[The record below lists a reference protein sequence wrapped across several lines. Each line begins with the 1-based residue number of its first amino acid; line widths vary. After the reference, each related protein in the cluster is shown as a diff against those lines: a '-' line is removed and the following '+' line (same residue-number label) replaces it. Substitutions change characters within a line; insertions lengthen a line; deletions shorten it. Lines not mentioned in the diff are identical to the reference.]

1 MSDSQGSMDRSALD
15 STILKWI
22 SSRLEQDQYE
32 KIQSFYS
39 ILKKDA
45 EDWEV
50 FSSFS
55 AVPRYTGKD
64 SLNLST
70 NELHQA
76 ENIRSGWNPAHWSL
90 DELGRT
96 LMVSALAN
104 RTKESFFDKLD
115 KLFVSSDMGEAKALY
130 QSLPL
135 LPYPEDLTDRAA
147 EGVRSNITS
156 VFNAVALRNPY
167 PADYMDSDAWNQ
179 IVLKSLFVESPLYL
193 IYGIDKRVNKNLA
206 HMLVEFAHER
216 WSAGREVPPELW
228 RPVGPFIDQN
238 YIEDIQKVLS
248 HDNEIHRQAAVLALS
263 DSNAPAAKKVLKEHE
278 DVLNTVQEKGIT
290 WNTIG
295 ELLHDTAD

>member
-1 MSDSQGSMDRSALD
+1 MPDCQDALDRSALD
-15 STILKWI
+15 STMLKWLSDRLDKEQFDKI
-22 SSRLEQDQYE
+22 YSVYSS
-32 KIQSFYS
+32 
-39 ILKKDA
+39 LKDDA

-55 AVPRYTGKD
+55 GVPRYTGKD
-64 SLNLST
+64 ELNLST
-70 NELHQA
+70 DELRQA
-76 ENIRSGWNPAHWSL
+76 ETIRNGWCPAHWSL

-96 LMVSALAN
+96 LLVSALAN
-104 RTKESFFDKLD
+104 RSKESFFDKLE

-130 QSLPL
+130 QSLPV
-135 LPYPEDLTDRAA
+135 LPYPKDLTDRAA

-156 VFNAVALRNPY
+156 VFNAVAQRNPY
-167 PADYMDSDAWNQ
+167 PAVYMDTDAWNQ

-193 IYGIDKRVNKNLA
+193 IYGIDMRANRTLA

-228 RPVGPFIDQN
+228 RPVGPFIDEN
-238 YIEDIQKVLS
+238 NIEEIQKVLS

-263 DSNAPAAKKVLKEHE
+263 DSESTAAKKTLQKHE
-278 DVLNTVQEKGIT
+278 DVLKTVQEKSIT

-295 ELLHDTAD
+295 KLLDEDAE